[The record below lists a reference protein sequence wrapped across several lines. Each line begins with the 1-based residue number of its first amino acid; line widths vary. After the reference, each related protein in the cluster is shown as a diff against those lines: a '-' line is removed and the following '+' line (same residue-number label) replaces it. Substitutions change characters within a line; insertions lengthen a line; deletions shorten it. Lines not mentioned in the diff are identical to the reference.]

1 MTSLVSEFIINPVLR
16 QARRFSRS
24 NTPTDL
30 HESNVRATPQL
41 VADDEVD
48 EVDEVAIEYVIEE
61 DIATES
67 PSPSHRGMTDRDSQD
82 LSASLPIQGHNG
94 KEVEM
99 RGTGELESDDLQ
111 SAAHL
116 LEPSHGGAP
125 ELQSHPSSSDGFAG
139 DCSSNVPFQH
149 DERSAGILTE
159 SSNDGGNESLTRSA
173 ETVDEQITQA
183 STSPFS
189 GLEQNAGILPE
200 DDGMGLLRERILC
213 IQSMDVP
220 TERKA
225 QLMHQ
230 LMTQNYTKANEMF
243 QVKHDAPIID
253 PAQLISQERPS
264 TPGTLSSFLW
274 QMNGSPDQAPS
285 NDHYTFHLSPDDLK
299 RTYAPPDPPEGDDPS
314 DESESARDIIPV
326 LGCKHYKR
334 NVKLQCSTCDRWYT
348 CRLCHDEVEDH
359 VLIRHETK
367 NMLCMLCGCA
377 QKAGEFCVECGERT
391 AWYYC
396 GVCKLWDNDSNK
408 SIYHCSDCGIC
419 RKGRG
424 LGKDFFHCK
433 VSSNAA
439 VVVNIAYD
447 CDRPAEYACLCQLCM
462 ITNVSRESLIVT
474 VPFVESTCSPHPS
487 RSFSCHVDTASIRHV
502 MLSICTLHISVL
514 YAARA

>member
-1 MTSLVSEFIINPVLR
+1 MTSLVSEFLINPVLR
-16 QARRFSRS
+16 HARRFSRS

-30 HESNVRATPQL
+30 HESNGRATPQL
-41 VADDEVD
+41 VPDDEI
-48 EVDEVAIEYVIEE
+48 DEVAIEDVTLE
-61 DIATES
+61 DIATERS
-67 PSPSHRGMTDRDSQD
+67 GPEDRRMTDRDSAD
-82 LSASLPIQGHNG
+82 PAASLPIPGHNG

-99 RGTGELESDDLQ
+99 RGTSELDSHDLRSTAHSLES
-111 SAAHL
+111 
-116 LEPSHGGAP
+116 SHGGAP
-125 ELQSHPSSSDGFAG
+125 ELQSHPSSSGGSPG
-139 DCSSNVPFQH
+139 DCPSDMLSQH
-149 DERSAGILTE
+149 DETSAGILTD
-159 SSNDGGNESLTRSA
+159 SSNDGGNEFLMSSA
-173 ETVDEQITQA
+173 DIVDEQTTQA
-183 STSPFS
+183 STSPFP
-189 GLEQNAGILPE
+189 GLDQNAGILPE
-200 DDGMGLLRERILC
+200 DDGMGLLRERIIC
-213 IQSMDVP
+213 IQSMDIP
-220 TERKA
+220 TEQKA
-225 QLMHQ
+225 HLMHQ
-230 LMTQNYTKANEMF
+230 LMTQNYVKANGMF
-243 QVKHDAPIID
+243 QVKHDTPIID

-285 NDHYTFHLSPDDLK
+285 TDHYTFHLSPDDLK
-299 RTYAPPDPPEGDDPS
+299 RTYAPLDPPEADDPS

-447 CDRPAEYACLCQLCM
+447 HDRPAECACLCQLCM

-487 RSFSCHVDTASIRHV
+487 QLFSCRVDTASIRHV
-502 MLSICTLHISVL
+502 MLSICTLHTSVL
-514 YAARA
+514 YAVRA